1 MITIWNVMCKEKN
14 LNVTFECYLYI
25 LAGKLKFLILYAL
38 EDIKKFIKKKKK
50 KSFAKAKLK

>member
-38 EDIKKFIKKKKK
+38 EDIKKFIKKKK
-50 KSFAKAKLK
+50 SFAKAKLK

>member
-1 MITIWNVMCKEKN
+1 MCKEKN

-50 KSFAKAKLK
+50 KIICKSKIKIKGNF